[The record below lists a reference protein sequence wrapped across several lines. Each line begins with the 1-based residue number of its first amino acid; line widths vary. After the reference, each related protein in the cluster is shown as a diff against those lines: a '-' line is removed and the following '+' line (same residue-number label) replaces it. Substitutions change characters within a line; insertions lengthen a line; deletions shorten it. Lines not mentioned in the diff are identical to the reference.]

1 MSEGLN
7 KVFLQGNL
15 TEDAELR
22 ATQNSSVL
30 KMRVA
35 VNERYKTGDGDW
47 KEKVEFINVDLWG
60 KRGEALSEY
69 LKKGSSVLI
78 EGSITT
84 DSWDDKDSGK
94 KRYSTSVRAHNII
107 LTGGGGGS
115 RDDDRG
121 DNRSRGRDDDRGRSR
136 DDDRGHS
143 KDADRGRGRNDDRG
157 DDRRD
162 RRDGR
167 GGFEP

>member
-35 VNERYKTGDGDW
+35 VNERYKTGDGEW
-47 KEKVEFINVDLWG
+47 KEKVEYVNVDLWG

-84 DSWDDKDSGK
+84 DSWDDKDTGK
-94 KRYSTSVRAHNII
+94 KRYSTSVKAHNII
-107 LTGGGGGS
+107 LTGGGGGD
-115 RDDDRG
+115 RGRDDRG
-121 DNRSRGRDDDRGRSR
+121 DNRSRSRDDRGREPEQPRDRGR
-136 DDDRGHS
+136 DD
-143 KDADRGRGRNDDRG
+143 DRGRGRNDDRG

-167 GGFEP
+167 GGFE